1 MNIRIE
7 FIGSLFMFSD
17 IIILRRY
24 QNLSLDIYI
33 VMILK
38 RREATTA
45 KH

>member
-1 MNIRIE
+1 MNIRVE
-7 FIGSLFMFSD
+7 FIGSFFIFSD
-17 IIILRRY
+17 IITLRRY
-24 QNLSLDIYI
+24 QNLSLGIYI

>member
-1 MNIRIE
+1 MNIRVE
-7 FIGSLFMFSD
+7 FIGSLFMFPD
-17 IIILRRY
+17 IITLRRY